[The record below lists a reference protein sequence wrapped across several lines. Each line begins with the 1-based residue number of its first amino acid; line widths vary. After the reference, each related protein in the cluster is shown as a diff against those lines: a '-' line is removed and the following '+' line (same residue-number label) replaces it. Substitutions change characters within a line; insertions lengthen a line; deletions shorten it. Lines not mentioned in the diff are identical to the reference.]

1 MRSRRT
7 ARDKIIWVALSWN
20 YVESICRLDYFILKE
35 ISKEG
40 DLSFIEFVV
49 RNWIEIIIIL

>member
-7 ARDKIIWVALSWN
+7 TRDKIIWVALSWN
-20 YVESICRLDYFILKE
+20 YAESICRLDYFILKE

-40 DLSFIEFVV
+40 DLFFIEFVV
-49 RNWIEIIIIL
+49 RNWIEIIVIL